1 MPKLFANSVA
11 LVFVATSVA
20 QAPSS
25 GGPLAGAAL
34 AFAVDGGLSGGVDA
48 TTYVHRSGFVGAPG
62 VFGANGPNLAAILA
76 GLGAP
81 AGLDYDDFTMGRDD
95 VLVDGNGVVDVP
107 PGAWGMF
114 SFSFRNP
121 AAGQQ
126 LGRPGTRLRTV
137 ASGSGGASVFT
148 WVLPGSDVPAGVIDR
163 VERSH
168 ARTELGLSSAT
179 AEVDG
184 IDVPAV
190 LGFEQ
195 RNLNARDPVLAPLLP
210 TAEVVYFTLS
220 SASAAVAPAAWFP
233 ARGGLP
239 TRSGASILMVM
250 RSSLQGGWTGPFL
263 WKAYFELGITA
274 AQDVDA
280 LAYDAAADKLLFSTV
295 GTTPDPLLLVDFSTD
310 GGGATPKI
318 VKMPDG
324 VTPVTQAIGTAQ
336 GDDID
341 AVCTLD
347 PQLRS
352 QFWVPDDFGASV
364 GTPRPANQPGLYPVG
379 MSASACRRYELG
391 QTVFDTWLVG
401 YPPATGV
408 GPGFAVLGI
417 TLGDTLAPMITASFQ
432 ARVPTSAV
440 AGDPRHYAQG
450 IPPSYALQGIGVTF
464 RWYAADAGLVQ
475 LAQAYPLKVFL

>member
-1 MPKLFANSVA
+1 MPKTLMTSVS
-11 LVFVATSVA
+11 LLLATAAVA
-20 QAPSS
+20 QAPIS
-25 GGPLAGAAL
+25 GGPLAGAAM
-34 AFAVDGGLSGGVDA
+34 AFAVDGGLSGGGDA
-48 TTYVHRSGFVGAPG
+48 TTYVHRSGFAGAPG
-62 VFGANGPNLAAILA
+62 VFGANGPNLAAILT

-81 AGLDYDDFTMGRDD
+81 TGLDYDDFSMGRDD
-95 VLVDGNGVVDVP
+95 VLVDGNGVIDVP

-114 SFSFRNP
+114 SFSFRTP

-126 LGRPGTRLRTV
+126 IGLPNTRLRAV
-137 ASGSGGASVFT
+137 ANGSGGAGVFS
-148 WVLPGSDVPAGVIDR
+148 WVLPDSDVPVGVIDR

-184 IDVPAV
+184 LDVPAV

-210 TAEVVYFTLS
+210 NSEVLYFTLS

-233 ARGGLP
+233 PRAGLP

-250 RSSLQGGWTGPFL
+250 RSSLQGGWAGPFL
-263 WKAYFELGITA
+263 WKAHFELGIPA
-274 AQDVDA
+274 PEDIDA
-280 LAYDAAADKLLFSTV
+280 LAYDAVADKLVFSMV
-295 GTTPDPLLLVDFSTD
+295 GTAPDPLLFVDFSTD
-310 GGGATPKI
+310 GGAATPQV

-324 VTPVTQAIGTAQ
+324 VTPVSQAIGTAQ

-347 PQLRS
+347 PRLRS
-352 QFWVPDDFGASV
+352 QLWVPDDFGASV
-364 GTPRPANQPGLYPVG
+364 GTPRPASQPALYPVG

-391 QTVFDTWLVG
+391 QTSFDTWLLG

-440 AGDPRHYAQG
+440 AGDPRQYSLV
-450 IPPSYALQGIGVTF
+450 IPPNFALLGIGVTF
-464 RWYAADAGLVQ
+464 RWFAADAGLVQ

>member
-1 MPKLFANSVA
+1 MPKLLAHSVSLA
-11 LVFVATSVA
+11 LAAAVAA
-20 QAPSS
+20 QTPIS
-25 GGPLAGAAL
+25 GGPLAGAAV
-34 AFAVDGGLSGGVDA
+34 AFTVEGGLAGAADA
-48 TTYVHRSGFVGAPG
+48 TTYVHRSGFGGAPG
-62 VFGANGPNLAAILA
+62 TFGPNGPNLAAILA

-81 AGLDYDDFTMGRDD
+81 AGLDYDDFSMGRDD

-114 SFSFRNP
+114 SFSFKNP
-121 AAGQQ
+121 AAGVQIG
-126 LGRPGTRLRTV
+126 LPNTRLRAL
-137 ASGSGGASVFT
+137 ASGSGGAGVFT

-168 ARTELGLSSAT
+168 ARTELGLSSANT
-179 AEVDG
+179 EVDG
-184 IDVPAV
+184 LDVPAV

-195 RNLNARDPVLAPLLP
+195 RNLNTRDPVLAPLLP
-210 TAEVVYFTLS
+210 TAEVLYFTLS

-233 ARGGLP
+233 VRAGLP
-239 TRSGASILMVM
+239 SRSGASILMVM

-263 WKAYFELGITA
+263 WKAHYELGIPA
-274 AQDVDA
+274 AEDIDA
-280 LAYDAAADKLLFSTV
+280 LAYDGTADKLVFSMV
-295 GTTPDPLLLVDFSTD
+295 GTARDPLLFVDLSTD
-310 GGGATPKI
+310 GGGVVPQV
-318 VKMPDG
+318 VKMPNG
-324 VTPVTQAIGTAQ
+324 VTPVSQAIGTAQ

-347 PQLRS
+347 PRLRS
-352 QFWVPDDFGASV
+352 QLWVPDDFGASV
-364 GTPRPANQPGLYPVG
+364 GTPRPAHQPALYPVG
-379 MSASACRRYELG
+379 MSASACRRFELG
-391 QTVFDTWLVG
+391 QTSFDTWLLG

-440 AGDPRHYAQG
+440 AGDPRHYALG
-450 IPPSYALQGIGVTF
+450 IPPNFALLGIGVTF
-464 RWYAADAGLVQ
+464 RWFAADAGLVQ